1 MQIGYISFC
10 DKTAFNIKT
19 QSVKEQILK
28 EIYNISEIKII
39 QKHFE
44 ILKEHHFKKLND
56 NPHLISL
63 KSNGNPYLLYLTKYN
78 FVNTCIFI
86 DKKVQSGYFLPRMI
100 VSRFNF
106 PDELF
111 DNTLLEGEMIKDI
124 SKKWIF
130 LINDLYIYKNNS
142 LQNKNILK
150 RLELINKI
158 FIDFKND
165 PDDVCLFQ
173 INKYFKYDDIS
184 YIINNYKES
193 LKYTC
198 RGIYFKPLFFK
209 FKNILHNFD
218 DTLICKVHKIKYQ
231 KNNEYISD
239 NKFKKNNLDE
249 NNLDENNL
257 DENNLDDNN
266 LDDNNLNDNNLNENN
281 LNENNLNE
289 NNLNEN
295 NLHKTN
301 DKFQEYYIENTDLP
315 DVYNLY
321 NCNLHINF
329 FDIAYIPNIKSS
341 NFVRNIFINKPLNTK
356 IKVKCKFI
364 KNFNKWTPIK
374 VIK

>member
-19 QSVKEQILK
+19 QNVKEQILK
-28 EIYNISEIKII
+28 DIYNISQIKII

-100 VSRFNF
+100 MSRFNF

-111 DNTLLEGEMIKDI
+111 ENTLLEGEMIKDNN
-124 SKKWIF
+124 KKWIF
-130 LINDLYIYKNNS
+130 IINDIYIHQNQS

-150 RLELINKI
+150 RLELLNNI
-158 FIDFKND
+158 FLDFKND

-173 INKYFKYDDIS
+173 INKYFKYEQFNHLVND
-184 YIINNYKES
+184 YKKS
-193 LKYTC
+193 LNYTC
-198 RGIYFKPLFFK
+198 RGIYFKPLFYK

-218 DTLICKVHKIKYQ
+218 DSLVCKVQKIKYQ
-231 KNNEYISD
+231 KGNEFISD
-239 NKFKKNNLDE
+239 NKFKNKLE
-249 NNLDENNL
+249 NRTETK
-257 DENNLDDNN
+257 
-266 LDDNNLNDNNLNENN
+266 NENN
-281 LNENNLNE
+281 PIQIS
-289 NNLNEN
+289 
-295 NLHKTN
+295 TDIQSD
-301 DKFQEYYIENTDLP
+301 DKVKKYYIENTDLP

-321 NCNLHINF
+321 NCNSLMSF
-329 FDIAYIPNIKSS
+329 FDIAYIPDIESS
-341 NFVRNIFINKPLNTK
+341 NFVRNIFINKSINTK
-356 IKVKCKFI
+356 IKVECKFI
-364 KNFNKWTPIK
+364 KKFNKWSPIK
-374 VIK
+374 VINYLT

>member
-19 QSVKEQILK
+19 PNVKEQILK
-28 EIYNISEIKII
+28 DIYNISQIKII

-100 VSRFNF
+100 ISRFNF

-111 DNTLLEGEMIKDI
+111 DNTLLEGEMIKDNN
-124 SKKWIF
+124 KKWIF
-130 LINDLYIYKNNS
+130 LINDIYIHKNYS

-150 RLELINKI
+150 RLEIINNI
-158 FIDFKND
+158 FVDFKND

-173 INKYFKYDDIS
+173 INKYFKYDKFNHLVND
-184 YIINNYKES
+184 YKNS
-193 LKYTC
+193 LNYTC

-209 FKNILHNFD
+209 FKNILFNFD
-218 DTLICKVHKIKYQ
+218 DSLICKVQKVKYQ
-231 KNNEYISD
+231 KGNEFISD
-239 NKFKKNNLDE
+239 NKFKRKI
-249 NNLDENNL
+249 
-257 DENNLDDNN
+257 DNKTDTKRETRIETN
-266 LDDNNLNDNNLNENN
+266 NENYPTQIS
-281 LNENNLNE
+281 
-289 NNLNEN
+289 
-295 NLHKTN
+295 TN
-301 DKFQEYYIENTDLP
+301 IKSDDKVKQYYIENTDLP

-321 NCNLHINF
+321 NCNSFISF
-329 FDIAYIPNIKSS
+329 FDIAYIPNIESS
-341 NFVRNIFINKPLNTK
+341 NFVRNLFINKPLNTK
-356 IKVKCKFI
+356 IKVECKFI
-364 KNFNKWTPIK
+364 KNFNKWSPIK
-374 VIK
+374 VINHST